1 MVAERMLG
9 QVQLPEMDRGG
20 VTLNARSYSVKP
32 QSDIMRHMPTS
43 STLEF
48 GKVTISQLHVPQQRL
63 VLSQIGKI

>member
-9 QVQLPEMDRGG
+9 QVQLPEMDRRG

-43 STLEF
+43 STL
-48 GKVTISQLHVPQQRL
+48 GLGIVTISQLQLPQQRP
-63 VLSQIGKI
+63 VLSQIEKI